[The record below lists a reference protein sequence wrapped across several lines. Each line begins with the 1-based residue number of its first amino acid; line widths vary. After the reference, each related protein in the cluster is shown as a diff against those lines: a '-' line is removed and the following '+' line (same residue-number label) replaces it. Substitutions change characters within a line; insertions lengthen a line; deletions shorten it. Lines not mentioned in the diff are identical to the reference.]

1 MINISKYTL
10 WVIIILIILISIY
23 YIFNEYNYS
32 LNNRQEIIPIRKK
45 INIKHYQS
53 KKIYISPKLQNNM
66 QKQSIKTMRNKLK
79 TKLHNT
85 NYNNILKQSIKT
97 NTNKLK
103 KLYNTDYNIILKQSI
118 KSDSNTDYNIILK
131 QSIKSDS
138 NTDYNIILKQS
149 IKSDTYYSKYIIK
162 LFFANWCHHCV
173 NFKPIWNKI
182 KIKYSNQLIFENI
195 DCTSYSPDLDYIQG
209 LPTISIYNLDN
220 KYLYNYTNDMSI
232 ESFESFIKSLI

>member
-10 WVIIILIILISIY
+10 WVIIILITLISIY

-32 LNNRQEIIPIRKK
+32 LNNRQEIIIPIRKK

-79 TKLHNT
+79 AKLHNT

-97 NTNKLK
+97 NTNKLN

-131 QSIKSDS
+131 QSIKSD
-138 NTDYNIILKQS
+138 TYN
-149 IKSDTYYSKYIIK
+149 SKYIIK

-220 KYLYNYTNDMSI
+220 KYLYNYTNDMTI